1 MQTQI
6 HAGID
11 ILGRPLT
18 PIELT
23 QLKEQRAT
31 EFRAVQEQ
39 QKHASLF
46 NGIPKVA
53 LIFLKIRVCLKE
65 AVSCR
70 LECRMRHIAR
80 RLNQYMVL
88 VHQF

>member
-1 MQTQI
+1 LNSHETHMQTQI

-23 QLKEQRAT
+23 QMKEQRAS
-31 EFRAVQEQ
+31 EFRAAQEH

-46 NGIPKVA
+46 NGMPKVVQG
-53 LIFLKIRVCLKE
+53 FKI
-65 AVSCR
+65 
-70 LECRMRHIAR
+70 
-80 RLNQYMVL
+80 
-88 VHQF
+88 